1 MNGEENFSSTDILFQ
16 KASVPQYPYG
26 EQSNPDQTDHNAR
39 YQPRFPVDK
48 RKLSRTLR

>member
-1 MNGEENFSSTDILFQ
+1 MNGEENLLSTDIPFQ

-26 EQSNPDQTDHNAR
+26 EQSNPDQTDYNAR

-48 RKLSRTLR
+48 RKISRTLR